1 MLLHRIDII
10 KQIFIICPQLI
21 GSIAKLKKQVKLHGY
36 LDETYIYVK
45 GEVFNETPPF
55 WYIRIY

>member
-21 GSIAKLKKQVKLHGY
+21 GSIAKLKKQVNGTAIWMKL
-36 LDETYIYVK
+36 IYM
-45 GEVFNETPPF
+45 
-55 WYIRIY
+55 